1 MFRWCGKKKYEQE
14 EKIGKRWHYIKVRA
28 FKEVVV
34 GWSWSG
40 KALSGTDRM
49 IAERWKADD
58 APFTVFSAR
67 FTFHLP

>member
-1 MFRWCGKKKYEQE
+1 MAL
-14 EKIGKRWHYIKVRA
+14 HYIKVRA
-28 FKEVVV
+28 FKEVVVV

-58 APFTVFSAR
+58 APFIQFFSCAIHISH
-67 FTFHLP
+67 FTCLN

>member
-1 MFRWCGKKKYEQE
+1 M
-14 EKIGKRWHYIKVRA
+14 
-28 FKEVVV
+28 